1 MPQPVLSANLATKAS
16 VKEWYKKTLSPLVT
30 QVREEKRGLLHPQWL
45 RYWRLW
51 TLRGSEQ
58 AYHGR
63 LRMYLPTAHRILEN
77 WTQKLRA
84 DLFPQSKRWFK
95 TTADSTMNEEKAETV
110 QELLQEALEHQVK
123 ITAIFPGALR
133 NLGIFGTAIFDVG
146 WLHDERLVPTL
157 QSRLDADTG
166 KTKTEEV
173 LRAETLYL
181 GPTLRVVDP
190 FLFYAWPYTAQFT
203 WDAELLFEDML
214 APWDVLEAMA
224 RTWIDPEREELGHQ
238 VENLKG
244 LKDLRATRDNAEK
257 FDAEKER
264 LLARGLTSRSE
275 KLSQDPRR
283 PADTTT
289 LYWKGSLQEVEDPV
303 TGETREEDP
312 CWYKLLV
319 GGDDILLTCRQN
331 PWWHQKPSYLAA
343 KFAELH
349 GEFWG
354 YGVMF
359 LLDHLQYFTN
369 DTLNQTGDGL
379 VFSLNPIVAMDANA
393 VQFPDSIRMAPA
405 ARWLMRDPR
414 TSLQFIEPPKDSA
427 MSGVNVINFLIAM
440 MNDVSNVAPFG
451 GAGLQQGGRARGRAV
466 QTATGMSI
474 ISSEALLQVRD
485 VVENVEQGVL
495 SPALKMMYRNYQQC
509 LDRSL
514 LLRMEGV
521 KGAAVVET
529 TVDRDSLVGDFT
541 FQWQGSVFTFNQNVR
556 VQQMLNFIQI
566 LARIPPEFLAQD
578 NARVNW
584 KYLLR
589 EIWATGFGDREA
601 QEIITDI
608 TPTRTVD
615 AAVENELFRVGRG
628 REVTISPIDDDMAHA
643 QVHDDV
649 LGEDVPPE
657 VKQQVAVHIQ
667 RHAASFA
674 MKELQK
680 QAQAQQA
687 AQQAMMGGAAPGG
700 PPGPPG
706 PNGGAP
712 PGPGGMNPSGYAMPQ
727 APGRLP
733 QTADEGDLQR
743 QLPRPEGGGL

>member
-16 VKEWYKKTLSPLVT
+16 IKEWYRKTLSPLVT

-51 TLRGSEQ
+51 TLKGAEQ
-58 AYHGR
+58 SYHGR

-77 WTQKLRA
+77 WVQKLRA

-95 TTADSTMNEEKAETV
+95 TTPDSTVNEDKAEEA
-110 QELLQEALEHQVK
+110 QNLIQDALQNQIKV
-123 ITAIFPGALR
+123 TAIFPGALR
-133 NLGIFGTAIFDVG
+133 NLGIFGTTILDVG

-157 QSRLDADTG
+157 ETTLNPETG
-166 KTKTEEV
+166 KSETEEV
-173 LRAETLYL
+173 LRSETLYL

-190 FLFYAWPYTAQFT
+190 FLFYVWPYTAQFT

-214 APWDVLEAMA
+214 APWDVLEQMA
-224 RTWIDPEREELGHQ
+224 RTWIDPDRPELGHQ

-244 LKDLRATRDNAEK
+244 LKDLRATRDNSEK
-257 FDAEKER
+257 FAAEKER
-264 LLARGLTSRSE
+264 LMARGLTSRSE

-289 LYWKGSLQEVEDPV
+289 LYWKGSLQEVEDPI
-303 TGETREEDP
+303 TKETRPEDP
-312 CWYKLLV
+312 CWYKLIV
-319 GGDDILLTCRQN
+319 GGDDILLQCRQN
-331 PWWHQKPSYLAA
+331 PWWYQKPSYLAA
-343 KFAELH
+343 KFAELQ

-427 MSGVNVINFLIAM
+427 QAGVQVINFLIAM
-440 MNDVSNVAPFG
+440 MNDVSNVSPFG
-451 GAGLQQGGRARGRAV
+451 GAGMQGTGRARGRAV
-466 QTATGMSI
+466 GTATGMSI

-485 VVENVEQGVL
+485 VVENIEHGIL
-495 SPALKMMYRNYQQC
+495 TPSLGMMYSLYQQC

-521 KGAAVVET
+521 RGAAMVET
-529 TVDRDSLVGDFT
+529 AITRDNLVGQFT
-541 FQWQGSVFTFNQNVR
+541 FSWQGSVFTFNQNVR

-566 LARIPPEFLAQD
+566 LARMPPDFLAQD

-601 QEIITDI
+601 REIITDI
-608 TPTRTVD
+608 VPTRTVD
-615 AAVENELFRVGRG
+615 AAIENELFRIGRG
-628 REVTISPIDDDMAHA
+628 KEVTISPLDDDMAHA
-643 QVHDDV
+643 QAHDD
-649 LGEDVPPE
+649 LFGEDLPPD
-657 VKQQVAVHIQ
+657 VKEEAAAHIQ
-667 RHAASFA
+667 RHAASYV
-674 MKELQK
+674 MKQLK
-680 QAQAQQA
+680 AQAQAQQA
-687 AQQAMMGGAAPGG
+687 AQQQAMGGAAPAGPGG
-700 PPGPPG
+700 PGAGAPP
-706 PNGGAP
+706 PP
-712 PGPGGMNPSGYAMPQ
+712 PGPGGMNPSRYAMPQ
-727 APGRLP
+727 APGRLA

-743 QLPRPEGGGL
+743 QLPRPEGGV